1 MDFMSSLILF
11 LLCCI
16 LIFGFTPIFEFFIT
30 ALEGIFIIF
39 ESLIIIFVFII
50 AFKGIFIVFEG
61 FYIIFED
68 LAIQFSSYGMNSLMS
83 LLDIAKFQS
92 SSIY

>member
-1 MDFMSSLILF
+1 MDFISHLILL

-16 LIFGFTPIFEFFIT
+16 LISGFTPIFEFFIT
-30 ALEGIFIIF
+30 AFEGIFIIF
-39 ESLIIIFVFII
+39 EGLIIIFVFTI

-68 LAIQFSSYGMNSLMS
+68 LAIQFSSYGMISLMP